1 MRNKL
6 FQESRTKD
14 CQELKNC
21 EGVAVKRVTE
31 LDKQKLDELS
41 MMQQRDPQTVSQFL
55 AQMRESQDKVNSLSD
70 AREFHDPET
79 AGSSGASHVTSLH
92 L

>member
-14 CQELKNC
+14 CQEMKNC

-31 LDKQKLDELS
+31 LDKL
-41 MMQQRDPQTVSQFL
+41 
-55 AQMRESQDKVNSLSD
+55 
-70 AREFHDPET
+70 
-79 AGSSGASHVTSLH
+79 G
-92 L
+92 